1 MMSAGG
7 KQREAEVILKEGPH
21 LVPAPVHWMHW
32 KRTREPRPL
41 DAAGVRRRVI
51 EGEGLGGF
59 ARRHQVNAGGVI
71 GFRGGLR
78 FFCRRPRIGFWLEI
92 AQDSQGGEEPERA
105 ARRWI
110 G

>member
-1 MMSAGG
+1 MTSVDELS
-7 KQREAEVILKEGPH
+7 KELDTIPKEGPH
-21 LVPAPVHWMHW
+21 IRPDAVP
-32 KRTREPRPL
+32 RRREPRPL

-59 ARRHQVNAGGVI
+59 ARRHQVNTGGVA

-78 FFCRRPRIGFWLEI
+78 FSCRRARIGLWLEI
-92 AQDSQGGEEPERA
+92 AEDSQCGGKPERA
-105 ARRWI
+105 ARRWA

>member
-1 MMSAGG
+1 MTSAGG
-7 KQREAEVILKEGPH
+7 KHTEREPDVIPKEGPH
-21 LVPAPVHWMHW
+21 TRPDALP
-32 KRTREPRPL
+32 RRREPRPL

-59 ARRHQVNAGGVI
+59 ARRYKFNAGGFT

-78 FFCRRPRIGFWLEI
+78 FFCRRARIGFWLEI
-92 AQDSQGGEEPERA
+92 AQDSQCGAKPERA
-105 ARRWI
+105 ARRWT